1 MRPMPWLRA
10 ALLAAFI
17 APGNPPAYADAPPA
31 ARILL
36 QTSLTAGLAHH
47 EAKQVW
53 ESLAV
58 GDELALQREPDNPHD
73 VHAVRVLW
81 RDRMLGYLPRQDNAD
96 VARLLDR
103 GQTVQAR
110 IRTIARYRN
119 HRRKLEIELFTPLP
133 TTPAATQTPPR

>member
-1 MRPMPWLRA
+1 MHRTRWIRA
-10 ALLAAFI
+10 VILAVALAG
-17 APGNPPAYADAPPA
+17 PGSPPGHAGVAPA
-31 ARILL
+31 ARVLL

-47 EAKQVW
+47 EAREVW
-53 ESLAV
+53 DALAV

-73 VHAVRVLW
+73 PHAVRVLW

-103 GQTVQAR
+103 GQAVQAR

-119 HRRKLEIELFTPLP
+119 HRRKLEIELFVPLASA
-133 TTPAATQTPPR
+133 PAAP